1 MTVKLALSEGM
12 SCFLSLS
19 QVLGYSLGALFG
31 VSTQCTKGIW
41 VMADFK
47 QHLRT
52 DKFSLIQTKRSHF
65 EPLYQVA
72 SDPLIWEQ
80 HPAQDRWRR
89 EIFSAFFEEG
99 LSNDLGCFTIVDS
112 QPQDV
117 IGSTRFYAH
126 DPQNASVR
134 LGYTFLSRNYWGTG
148 ANALIKTALLDHS
161 FQYVESIYFDIGET
175 NWRSIKATEKLG
187 AVFCQKV
194 EEGKSEYLLSRAAF
208 LSRRSS
214 LVSV

>member
-1 MTVKLALSEGM
+1 
-12 SCFLSLS
+12 
-19 QVLGYSLGALFG
+19 
-31 VSTQCTKGIW
+31 
-41 VMADFK
+41 MADFK

-126 DPQNASVR
+126 NPQNASVR

-175 NWRSIKATEKLG
+175 NWRSIKATESQSFTRLRVKNRLCKIRLFRSVHFWLWLFKPSQSCCNRIVWAG
-187 AVFCQKV
+187 VASSTPVCI
-194 EEGKSEYLLSRAAF
+194 
-208 LSRRSS
+208 RRSWTDW
-214 LVSV
+214 LIANL

>member
-1 MTVKLALSEGM
+1 L
-12 SCFLSLS
+12 
-19 QVLGYSLGALFG
+19 LGYSAAALFG
-31 VSTQCTKGIW
+31 VSAQCTKGIW

-47 QHLRT
+47 QHLRA

-89 EIFSAFFEEG
+89 EVFSVFFEEG

-112 QPQDV
+112 QSQGV
-117 IGSTRFYAH
+117 IGSTRYYKH
-126 DPQNASVR
+126 DPQNASLR
-134 LGYTFLSRNYWGTG
+134 LGYTFLARKYWGTA
-148 ANALIKTALLDHS
+148 ANQLIKTALLDYC
-161 FQYVESIYFDIGET
+161 FQYVESVYFDIGAS

-187 AVFCQKV
+187 AVFWQQA
-194 EEGKSEYLLSRAAF
+194 EEGKAIYVLSRAAF
-208 LSRRSS
+208 LSRRPS
-214 LVSV
+214 LVTV

>member
-1 MTVKLALSEGM
+1 
-12 SCFLSLS
+12 
-19 QVLGYSLGALFG
+19 VLGYSLGASFG
-31 VSTQCTKGIW
+31 VSTQCTTGIW

-112 QPQDV
+112 QPQNV

-187 AVFCQKV
+187 AVFCQKA

-208 LSRRSS
+208 LSRRPS

>member
-1 MTVKLALSEGM
+1 
-12 SCFLSLS
+12 
-19 QVLGYSLGALFG
+19 
-31 VSTQCTKGIW
+31 
-41 VMADFK
+41 MADFK

-80 HPAQDRWRR
+80 HPAQDRWRL

-112 QPQDV
+112 QPQNV

-148 ANALIKTALLDHS
+148 ANVLIKTALLDHS
-161 FQYVESIYFDIGET
+161 FQYVESIYFDIGEK

-187 AVFCQKV
+187 AVFCQKA

-208 LSRRSS
+208 LSRRPS
-214 LVSV
+214 LVSI